1 MNGSCAKC
9 GKHGYLMHLHGEKGG
24 PLFCPLCAG
33 AWNAEHSR
41 RRKFARIA
49 LKAMTLYLENGGSLS
64 ALDKFTSALALARLG
79 MGSGVAGYRVD
90 TIGNEIG
97 DLTSELLADTLQLTH
112 PDRHPPER
120 RELAQRVTQELL
132 DLKPFVFPA
141 PKPKT
146 PPPPRNGSEAS
157 RRETRKEPLQPAYPC
172 RDCVEAGGPSY
183 YCDACRAEYEKRR
196 ASESEKAESRRARD
210 QQKRREQYARR
221 ARRRALCKIPPTC
234 PACERQF
241 RPARKDAV
249 YCSSACRQRA
259 HRQRE
264 ALRLDGRPPANI
276 EEAVMAGGAR

>member
-97 DLTSELLADTLQLTH
+97 DLTSA
-112 PDRHPPER
+112 
-120 RELAQRVTQELL
+120 
-132 DLKPFVFPA
+132 PA
-141 PKPKT
+141 
-146 PPPPRNGSEAS
+146 
-157 RRETRKEPLQPAYPC
+157 
-172 RDCVEAGGPSY
+172 
-183 YCDACRAEYEKRR
+183 RA
-196 ASESEKAESRRARD
+196 ARARAAGD
-210 QQKRREQYARR
+210 SRAARPKAVR
-221 ARRRALCKIPPTC
+221 IPG
-234 PACERQF
+234 AE
-241 RPARKDAV
+241 AEDAT
-249 YCSSACRQRA
+249 AA
-259 HRQRE
+259 
-264 ALRLDGRPPANI
+264 A
-276 EEAVMAGGAR
+276 